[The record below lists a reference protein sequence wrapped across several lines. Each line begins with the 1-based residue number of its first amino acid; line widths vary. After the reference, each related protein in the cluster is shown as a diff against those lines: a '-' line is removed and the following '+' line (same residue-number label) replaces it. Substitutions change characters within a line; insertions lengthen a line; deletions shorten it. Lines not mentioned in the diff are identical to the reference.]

1 MNNSEIN
8 YLLKNFIK
16 SFDHPLT
23 ESVLGGFKVI
33 FESEDEVEESD
44 EELADDINHL
54 YHITYVNR
62 LNSIAEE
69 GLVANQMA
77 SIGSSQYDEHRKD
90 KVFLC
95 DTRDVDE
102 WYEIA
107 EQWAIDQSDNYTED
121 GFIPVVLEISYFP
134 DDIYVDNEA
143 RDEGK
148 YESYYIKESISPDA
162 IKVWDGSKW
171 ISLSYELPLNLNNAV
186 DEEGQFK
193 QNNPFRTIN
202 KSYNPL
208 NESVGNTNYIQA
220 NFDKLSEKSQDILD
234 AETYPARLYQYLSRT
249 NQDVFTIPKD
259 PKNKEL
265 LINIMWPHALSLHKS
280 IDSPKITQRFD
291 TFDEYVGKSKDE
303 LDQIDQEEKEERI
316 QHYNK
321 LVETKIHKINLAKE
335 IISKKVNVEFD
346 IPSTN
351 KIIDDV
357 IDSVD
362 SRDSDTDEGDD
373 VVVYIYKNDRDSGT
387 GMEVNIKTGK
397 IELYEANDEAN
408 EATVDAVNALTVDPE
423 AYVLVYTAQNA
434 TLCDSIYGTSKVPTN
449 MFFSP
454 DKKYAYAYLDQ
465 TRDLLSFQIQ
475 YKYIQRNSNVDWK
488 SRSEAPVKNVKYV

>member
-8 YLLKNFIK
+8 HLLKNFIK

-23 ESVLGGFKVI
+23 ESVLDGFKVI
-33 FESEDEVEESD
+33 FESD
-44 EELADDINHL
+44 
-54 YHITYVNR
+54 TVN
-62 LNSIAEE
+62 
-69 GLVANQMA
+69 
-77 SIGSSQYDEHRKD
+77 
-90 KVFLC
+90 
-95 DTRDVDE
+95 
-102 WYEIA
+102 
-107 EQWAIDQSDNYTED
+107 
-121 GFIPVVLEISYFP
+121 
-134 DDIYVDNEA
+134 
-143 RDEGK
+143 
-148 YESYYIKESISPDA
+148 
-162 IKVWDGSKW
+162 
-171 ISLSYELPLNLNNAV
+171 
-186 DEEGQFK
+186 
-193 QNNPFRTIN
+193 
-202 KSYNPL
+202 
-208 NESVGNTNYIQA
+208 GNTNYIQS

-234 AETYPARLYQYLSRT
+234 VETYPARLYQYLSRT

-335 IISKKVNVEFD
+335 IISKKVDVEFD
-346 IPSTN
+346 IPSIN

-357 IDSVD
+357 IVSENT
-362 SRDSDTDEGDD
+362 RDNDD
-373 VVVYIYKNDRDSGT
+373 YIDDIVVYIYKNDRDSGT

-397 IELYEANDEAN
+397 IELYEENDEAN

-423 AYVLVYTAQNA
+423 AYVLVYTAQNQA
-434 TLCDSIYGTSKVPTN
+434 LCDSIYGTLKVPTN